1 MSRRASIAA
10 CVAACCLFGLAGAA
24 STALA
29 MGPYAYLALIGAGQA
44 LALGVVGRHRR
55 WPLNPFGDRRLLWFS
70 ASLLLTL
77 AAYFQALRWGPVGP
91 VAAIHLST
99 PLLLLG
105 WEVAHGR
112 RRLDV
117 RSLLAVSCLLAGA
130 ALAGAARGGGS
141 GDHPAAALALA
152 AFSAVTMAIHTW
164 QLANWGAQV
173 QIRAVAVPK
182 GILQA
187 VVFAPLAAADPPAD
201 LGAALVALLVLGV
214 LVTVP
219 ATLLSWTALSALPS
233 TIGASLTLT
242 EALFAALWAAIAF
255 GQPATAVTALATLA
269 IVLGVLIEVLHPAHS
284 RAAETP
290 EALTAQAG
298 G

>member
-1 MSRRASIAA
+1 VPRHASIALL
-10 CVAACCLFGLAGAA
+10 VAACCLFGFAGAA

-29 MGPYAYLALIGAGQA
+29 MGAFAYVALLGAGQA
-44 LALGVVGRHRR
+44 LALGVVARRRR
-55 WPLNPFGDRRLLWFS
+55 WPLNPFGDRRLVWFC
-70 ASLLLTL
+70 ASLLITL

-105 WEVAHGR
+105 WEALHGR
-112 RRLDV
+112 RRLDA
-117 RSLLAVSCLLAGA
+117 RSLLAVACLLGGA

-141 GDHPAAALALA
+141 GEHPLAALGLA
-152 AFSAVTMAIHTW
+152 AFSAVTMAVHTW
-164 QLANWGAQV
+164 QLAHWGARV
-173 QIRAVAVPK
+173 QIRAVALPK

-187 VVFAPLAAADPPAD
+187 VVFAPLALADPPATP
-201 LGAALVALLVLGV
+201 GAALVALLVLGA

-219 ATLLSWTALSALPS
+219 ATLLSWTALAALPP
-233 TIGASLTLT
+233 TVGASVTLT
-242 EALFAALWAAIAF
+242 EALFAGLWAAVAF
-255 GQPATAVTALATLA
+255 GQPASALTALATLA
-269 IVLGVLIEVLHPAHS
+269 IVLGVLIEVLHPAHA

-298 G
+298 A